1 MKLSILA
8 VSLLFFLVGLPQE
21 EKQAIVYVKHLEP
34 PLHYP
39 ALARQVQIQ
48 GTVIVKLTI
57 AADGTVLAAES
68 QTRNQ
73 DPQANAHPLLRDDT
87 EKLVKKWTYGC
98 AYCSSPVPYE
108 KTIKFIY
115 RLEGERI
122 SYDDTRVVMDL
133 PHEVT
138 ITASPREC
146 DHCPRKKSSHGGTK

>member
-21 EKQAIVYVKHLEP
+21 EKQVIVYVKHWEP

-39 ALARQVQIQ
+39 PLARQAQIQ

-57 AADGTVLAAES
+57 TADGTVLAAES
-68 QTRNQ
+68 QTRDQ
-73 DPQANAHPLLRDDT
+73 DPQANAHPLLKDDT

-98 AYCSSPVPYE
+98 AYCSSAVPYE
-108 KTIKFIY
+108 KRIKFIY
-115 RLEGERI
+115 RLEDEGI

-146 DHCPRKKSSHGGTK
+146 DHCPRKKSSHGGD